1 MKSKPSNQAQTGEV
15 AEVGQAL
22 KAPSAEGLPEASVPN
37 ATHSTSEPESEGSLA
52 EESESKSSTTEIMT
66 EKVLEPGP
74 AAAPPQ
80 PAVAS
85 IAGAQGAHVLP
96 QAQAS
101 CKLLWGAGGA
111 AKHPVP
117 VDSRGLPFQAGSC
130 YRARLHT
137 SIPRKEATMVFEVY
151 AAIGENLAVH
161 IPGAENYVEQL
172 NVTIVWISWEEL
184 GSFDPDPD
192 VRLKL

>member
-1 MKSKPSNQAQTGEV
+1 
-15 AEVGQAL
+15 
-22 KAPSAEGLPEASVPN
+22 
-37 ATHSTSEPESEGSLA
+37 
-52 EESESKSSTTEIMT
+52 MT
-66 EKVLEPGP
+66 ETVLEPGP

-96 QAQAS
+96 EAQAS

-117 VDSRGLPFQAGSC
+117 VDSRGPPFQAGSC

-137 SIPRKEATMVFEVY
+137 SIPRKEATVVFEVY
-151 AAIGENLAVH
+151 AAIGKDLAAH
-161 IPGAENYVEQL
+161 IPAENRVEQL
-172 NVTIVWISWEEL
+172 NLTCAWISWEKL
-184 GSFDPDPD
+184 GSFDPDPE
-192 VRLKL
+192 VYLKLRKKIQRHMASDRTALPLLEELQRCVA